1 MKFVEWNGNK
11 SEKMLAWEFMTST
24 IYILSRYGFYRVL
37 IMYLK
42 ILLDTVPIFLS
53 LQIEERDRIS

>member
-42 ILLDTVPIFLS
+42 ILLDTVPIFFELT
-53 LQIEERDRIS
+53 D

>member
-11 SEKMLAWEFMTST
+11 SEKMLVWEFMTST

-42 ILLDTVPIFLS
+42 ILLDTVPIFFELT
-53 LQIEERDRIS
+53 D